1 MKSFLNFK
9 SHNVPLV
16 MLFLMC
22 AILLISCGGNNS
34 PITTTR
40 HTPTPA
46 PTNTP
51 TPAPTDTPT
60 PTPTDTPTPAPT
72 DTPTPTPSS
81 NGPVQI
87 NTNQISTVPDAIL
100 CDLNVVISNEG
111 AGTADNMAVTAIV
124 ETITYP
130 NTKATYS
137 PLNGPTSLTG
147 NSQATY
153 SVRIDIYNFNYPTP
167 LKITIAVSVQG
178 QNVATATTGPGPLYC
193 QNY

>member
-40 HTPTPA
+40 HTPTP
-46 PTNTP
+46 TNTP
-51 TPAPTDTPT
+51 TPAPTN
-60 PTPTDTPTPAPT
+60 
-72 DTPTPTPSS
+72 TPTPTPSS

-87 NTNQISTVPDAIL
+87 NINQISTVPDAIL

-153 SVRIDIYNFNYPTP
+153 SVHIDIYNFNGPSP
-167 LKITIAVSVQG
+167 KEVSLL
-178 QNVATATTGPGPLYC
+178 ADLISAL
-193 QNY
+193 